1 MAGPS
6 DEEKEERGFKV
17 IDRRGGSEDAAPE
30 PESPKAEPEP
40 PKPEPP
46 KAGAEPAAP
55 APDAAPPPTGELPKI
70 DFATFVLSLFTSAL
84 YQMGLAPDPASGEK
98 AGEPNLLL
106 ARQTI
111 DTLEMLEAKTRGNLD
126 PDEAGLLENAL
137 FELRMRFVEL
147 SK

>member
-1 MAGPS
+1 MAGPGES
-6 DEEKEERGFKV
+6 EKEERGFKV
-17 IDRRGGSEDAAPE
+17 IDRRSGAEEAAG
-30 PESPKAEPEP
+30 AEPEP
-40 PKPEPP
+40 PAAEPRP
-46 KAGAEPAAP
+46 AEPEPAAER
-55 APDAAPPPTGELPKI
+55 PDTAQPRPGELPKI

-84 YQMGLAPDPASGEK
+84 YHMGLAPDPAGGEK

-126 PDEAGLLENAL
+126 PDEAALLENAL